1 LLEFVYFIALEL
13 VMELVCLD
21 LEGVLI
27 PEIWVAFAE
36 ATAIPA
42 LTRTTRDEPDYDRLM
57 AYRLAILAEHG
68 LGLPQIEQVIAT
80 LQPLPGAREFLD
92 GLRERYQV
100 ILLSDTFQEFVRP
113 LMRQLGWP
121 TLFCHNLVVAKDG
134 QITGYRLRIKD
145 QKREAVKRFK
155 ELNFRVVAAGDSY
168 NDTTMLSE
176 AHAGILFR
184 APENVVAQF
193 PQFPL
198 TTDYAALRARIDTAF
213 AELAAA
219 AGETR

>member
-1 LLEFVYFIALEL
+1 
-13 VMELVCLD
+13 MELVCLD

-42 LTRTTRDEPDYDRLM
+42 LMRTTRDEPDYDRLM

-68 LGLPQIEQVIAT
+68 LGLAQIEQVIAT
-80 LQPLPGAREFLD
+80 LQPLPGAREFLE

-100 ILLSDTFQEFVRP
+100 ILLSDTFQEFARP

>member
-1 LLEFVYFIALEL
+1 
-13 VMELVCLD
+13 MELVCLD

-57 AYRLAILAEHG
+57 AYRMAILAEHG
-68 LGLPQIEQVIAT
+68 LGLAQIEQVIAT

-100 ILLSDTFQEFVRP
+100 ILLSDTFQEFARP

>member
-1 LLEFVYFIALEL
+1 
-13 VMELVCLD
+13 MELVCLD

-100 ILLSDTFQEFVRP
+100 ILLSDTFQEFARP